1 MNFAPFIASSSLK
14 SYKKVS
20 LSYYFYQDLFQ
31 TNSPKLEYK
40 CIYVELNLLFSSCFQ
55 ERDPPTSVGAGVT
68 HGEISLETFS
78 GTVEDVQQG
87 TNGLAAFN
95 SQISSSLQLELLSLL
110 TVRHLFSGR
119 FALIQVELYIYWV
132 RPVSC

>member
-68 HGEISLETFS
+68 RGEISLETFS

-87 TNGLAAFN
+87 TNRLAAFN
-95 SQISSSLQLELLSLL
+95 SQISSSLQLEQLVKRPNLHFSVCSQSGTSSLADLL
-110 TVRHLFSGR
+110 
-119 FALIQVELYIYWV
+119 
-132 RPVSC
+132 